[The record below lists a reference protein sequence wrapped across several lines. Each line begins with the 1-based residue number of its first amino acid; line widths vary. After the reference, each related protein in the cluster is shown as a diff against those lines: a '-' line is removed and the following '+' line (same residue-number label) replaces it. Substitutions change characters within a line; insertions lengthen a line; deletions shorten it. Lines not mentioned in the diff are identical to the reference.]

1 MAKERKKTNNLYGLI
16 LRSSIAKGSLISVN
30 LPEMS
35 PAFTVIGAE
44 DLIHSNRIRFVDNY
58 IPLLVKDEISYK
70 GQPILVLFGPDYESV
85 TYYLSKIQVKYSEDV
100 ATVDKPNLAPIEVS
114 WGDTENHF
122 EDKELVKIKTESFS
136 QATQTEDYS
145 NLRVSAWTEGDTVF
159 IKTPCQWLF
168 HIKDSVAETLAIPKK
183 NIIVQN
189 AKYYA
194 PNDELL
200 TTPSFFANMVALAA
214 KKTGKEVEI
223 RSIYPVYKPE
233 IQIERITAVSKDAKP
248 ISEKISVSI
257 DQGAFPLFSYEL
269 SYQILAGLIP
279 EYPLE
284 SLNITISTKSSSNP
298 PSNFFGGLGF
308 SIALASR
315 ETHSS
320 NIARYFRLSP
330 AKFKID
336 NLLPRENY
344 DNYLK
349 TLDTERLVKVINKVC
364 EVSSFERKEVV
375 NTIQQ
380 SNKSRLKSLLSYSR
394 GIGFASGPGVSG
406 FTNRFQYRSLYG
418 IELILKSKN
427 KLIINSNCQ
436 EENPV
441 TKIWKTIISN
451 RLGLDEENISFLSL
465 EDSNLMDT
473 GPQVLSRD
481 IGPLAIL
488 IIEAC
493 KDIIKR
499 QKTEDFPISS
509 RQFLSPDE
517 KAPLFFSNVWCA
529 VSIELEIHPVYL
541 VPLVKNCWA
550 SFDFD
555 KIFDKSLLASSIRR
569 IIESTL
575 MDLGASK
582 NSDLKIELE
591 IRETGKTSPTSA
603 SSLIKGLVT
612 SAFNS
617 ALNQALGSTI
627 KTLPVTSLDI
637 LRVIKGNKN
646 DN

>member
-16 LRSSIAKGSLISVN
+16 LRSSISKGSLISVK

-35 PAFTVIGAE
+35 PAFTIIGAE
-44 DLIHSNRIRFVDNY
+44 DLIHSNRIRFIDNY

-85 TYYLSKIQVKYSEDV
+85 NYYLKKIQLKYSEDV
-100 ATVDKPNLAPIEVS
+100 KTVDKPNLAPIEVS
-114 WGDTENHF
+114 WGDTNSSF
-122 EDKELVKIKTESFS
+122 EDKNLVQIKTESFS
-136 QATQTEDYS
+136 QAAQTEDYS
-145 NLRVSAWTEGDTVF
+145 NLRVSAWMEGDTVF
-159 IKTPCQWLF
+159 IRTPCQWLF

-183 NIIVQN
+183 NIIVKN
-189 AKYYA
+189 TKYYA

-233 IQIERITAVSKDAKP
+233 IKIRRTTTVSKDAKP
-248 ISEKISVSI
+248 ISERISVTI

-284 SLNITISTKSSSNP
+284 SLKISISTQSSSNP

-308 SIALASR
+308 STALASR

-320 NIARYFRLSP
+320 NIAKHFLLSP
-330 AKFKID
+330 AKFKME
-336 NLLPRENY
+336 NLLPSENY
-344 DNYLK
+344 NKFIK
-349 TLDTERLVKVINKVC
+349 TLETERLTKMITKICDN
-364 EVSSFERKEVV
+364 SSYERKEVV

-380 SNKSRLKSLLSYSR
+380 ANKTRLKSLLSYSR

-436 EENPV
+436 EENSV

-451 RLGLDEENISFLSL
+451 RFSLDEENISFLSL
-465 EDSNLMDT
+465 EDPDLMDT

-509 RQFLSPDE
+509 RQFLNPDE

-529 VSIELEIHPVYL
+529 VIIELEIHPVYL
-541 VPLVKNCWA
+541 VPLVKSCWA

-555 KIFDKSLLASSIRR
+555 KVFDKSLLSSSIRR

-575 MDLGASK
+575 MDLGSSK

-591 IRETGKTSPTSA
+591 ITDKGKTTPSSA
-603 SSLIKGLVT
+603 SSVIKALVT

-617 ALNQALGSTI
+617 ALNQALGSNI
-627 KTLPVTSLDI
+627 STLPITSQDI
-637 LRVIKGNKN
+637 LRIVKGIKN

>member
-1 MAKERKKTNNLYGLI
+1 MAKERKKSNNLYGLI
-16 LRSSIAKGSLISVN
+16 LRSSISKGSLISVK

-35 PAFTVIGAE
+35 PSFTVIGAE
-44 DLIHSNRIRFVDNY
+44 DLIHSNRIRFIDNY
-58 IPLLVKDEISYK
+58 IPLLVKDEIFYK

-85 TYYLSKIQVKYSEDV
+85 NYYLNKIQVQYSEDLK
-100 ATVDKPNLAPIEVS
+100 TTDKPNLAPIEIS
-114 WGDTENHF
+114 WGDTNSSFEN
-122 EDKELVKIKTESFS
+122 EELVKIKTESFS
-136 QATQTEDYS
+136 QADQTEAYS
-145 NLRVSAWTEGDTVF
+145 NLRVSAWMEGDTVF
-159 IKTPCQWLF
+159 IKTPCQWVF

-183 NIIVQN
+183 NIIVKN
-189 AKYYA
+189 TKYYA

-223 RSIYPVYKPE
+223 RSIYPVFKPE
-233 IQIERITAVSKDAKP
+233 IKIERITAVSKEAKP
-248 ISEKISVSI
+248 ISERILITI
-257 DQGAFPLFSYEL
+257 DQGAFPIFSYEL

-279 EYPLE
+279 EYPLD
-284 SLNITISTKSSSNP
+284 SLKITVSTKSSSNP

-308 SIALASR
+308 STALANR

-320 NIARYFRLSP
+320 NIAKHFLLSP

-336 NLLPRENY
+336 NLLPRDNY
-344 DNYLK
+344 DKYLK
-349 TLDTERLVKVINKVC
+349 TLEPERLTKLITKICDN
-364 EVSSFERKEVV
+364 SSFERKDAA

-380 SNKSRLKSLLSYSR
+380 NNKTRLKSLLSYSR

-406 FTNRFQYRSLYG
+406 FTTRFQYRSLYG
-418 IELILKSKN
+418 IELILESKN

-436 EENPV
+436 EENQV

-451 RLGLDEENISFLSL
+451 RLSLDEENISFLPL
-465 EDSNLMDT
+465 EDPDLMDT

-481 IGPLAIL
+481 IGPLANL

-493 KDIIKR
+493 KDIGKR
-499 QKTEDFPISS
+499 QKTEALPISS
-509 RQFLSPDE
+509 RQFLKPDE
-517 KAPLFFSNVWCA
+517 KAPLFHSNVWSA
-529 VSIELEIHPVYL
+529 VIIELEIHPVYL

-555 KIFDKSLLASSIRR
+555 KVFDKSLLASSLRR

-582 NSDLKIELE
+582 DSDLKIELE
-591 IRETGKTSPTSA
+591 ISDKGKTSPSSA
-603 SSLIKGLVT
+603 SSVIKGLVT

-617 ALNQALGSTI
+617 ALNQALGSNM
-627 KTLPVTSLDI
+627 KTLPITSQDI
-637 LRVIKGNKN
+637 LSVIKGRKD